1 MINTALATL
10 EIALAHS
17 PNDGDLHLR
26 LGQTLIGQNRLD
38 EAKPHLEQSRTLLPK
53 SPKPLA
59 FLATIAIQ
67 RNNKSEAL
75 KLLNQ
80 ALKLDPQNYVIRKQ
94 RWQLEFPEKFH
105 PSIDWG
111 WQREQMKKELEEEKC
126 NRDGS

>member
-26 LGQTLIGQNRLD
+26 LGQTLIGQNRLE
-38 EAKPHLEQSRTLLPK
+38 EAKPHLEQARALLPK

-59 FLATIAIQ
+59 SLATIAIQ

-80 ALKLDPQNYVIRKQ
+80 ALKLDPHNYVIRKQ
-94 RWQLEFPEKFH
+94 RWLIQFPEKFH
-105 PSIDWG
+105 PSIDWA
-111 WQREQMKKELEEEKC
+111 WQREQVKKEMDEEKMKPSG
-126 NRDGS
+126 N

>member
-1 MINTALATL
+1 MINTSLATL

-17 PNDGDLHLR
+17 PEDGDLHLR
-26 LGQTLIGQNRLD
+26 LGQALVSHNRLE
-38 EAKPHLEQSRTLLPK
+38 EAKSHLEQARNLLPK

-59 FLATIAIQ
+59 SLASIAIQ
-67 RNNKSEAL
+67 RNDKSEAL

-94 RWQLEFPEKFH
+94 RWLIQYPEKFH

-111 WQREQMKKELEEEKC
+111 WQREQMKKELEDEKQL
-126 NRDGS
+126 RG